1 MEALKIP
8 QEKHEQMYDRFKK
21 DREIEFKQAKE
32 KITFSLRGDR
42 KYYIAFQC
50 ALFERNIIQHASPL
64 DSCSARDKGLLFN
77 KYSITVGDYYGRDL
91 KTFDSKEEMIG
102 FVIGYNE
109 AISNIKSWTYQAHPT
124 GCVLLCL
131 ITTEKE
137 NG

>member
-109 AISNIKSWTYQAHPT
+109 AISNIN
-124 GCVLLCL
+124 C
-131 ITTEKE
+131 
-137 NG
+137 